1 MNDEQKKSNLQSE
14 INSQIGN
21 AIPSV
26 EGHPLHM
33 LDNQVDPERKTRIY
47 DVPQK
52 PIRTYEKDMEE
63 ALARING
70 GGAVPSEQPN
80 IMQSSV
86 QDMSPEEK
94 KKQEEEAKRIKE
106 QFVQD
111 KIKEE
116 KDKESIR
123 IAKERNAD
131 LIPRAEEEHPM
142 VPPAEIPL
150 PQVPKPKVNVR
161 TYEGDVAQAMSGPK
175 STVVNMVLAENERR
189 TGTASISNKPESHL
203 ARNVFFTL
211 ISLIFIGS
219 GVGVG
224 YYVYKTGIFHKEPV
238 APVVT
243 KIPSIVS
250 PDTQKI
256 INIPV
261 LERDQFKK
269 ALINQFSSQE
279 TNPGKIVELI
289 PAQTVGSSTKRVSGS
304 QFLNIAGFAMTDT
317 LKRSLTDKWMVGVYS
332 SVEESGKNIPF
343 IIMTT
348 DFFQN
353 AYSGMLKWEPTMPEE
368 LADLFMYREN
378 GNQTNFSKKEE
389 SSSTTD
395 ATNDESIHLFYN
407 IKGTFRDRIKSNR
420 DVREFMSQKNE
431 LLLLYTFLDKDTLLI
446 TTSEEVIPALIE
458 RIEKQTYVR

>member
-1 MNDEQKKSNLQSE
+1 MNDEQKKSNLQAE

-21 AIPSV
+21 AIPNV

-70 GGAVPSEQPN
+70 VGK
-80 IMQSSV
+80 
-86 QDMSPEEK
+86 SPIQEISQEEK

-116 KDKESIR
+116 KDKEAIR
-123 IAKERNAD
+123 IAKERSAN

-142 VPPAEIPL
+142 VPPAEVPL
-150 PQVPKPKVNVR
+150 PQFPKPKVSVR

-175 STVVNMVLAENERR
+175 STVVNMVLAENERK

-203 ARNVFFTL
+203 GRNIFLTL
-211 ISLIFIGS
+211 VSLIFIAS

-224 YYVYKTGIFHKEPV
+224 YYVYKTGVFDKDPI

-261 LERDQFKK
+261 LERDQLKK
-269 ALINQFSSQE
+269 SLISQFSSQE
-279 TNPGKIVELI
+279 TDPGKIVELI

-317 LKRSLTDKWMVGVYS
+317 LKRSLTDKWMIGVYS

-368 LADLFMYREN
+368 LADLFMYREK
-378 GNQTNFSKKEE
+378 GNQNSISQNDE

-395 ATNDESIHLFYN
+395 TTSDKSIHLFYN
-407 IKGTFRDRIKSNR
+407 IKGAFRDRIKSNR

-446 TTSEEVIPALIE
+446 TTSEEVIPALLE

>member
-1 MNDEQKKSNLQSE
+1 MNDEQKKSNLQAE

-21 AIPSV
+21 AIPNV

-63 ALARING
+63 ALARMNG
-70 GGAVPSEQPN
+70 VGQIP
-80 IMQSSV
+80 V
-86 QDMSPEEK
+86 QEISQEEK
-94 KKQEEEAKRIKE
+94 KKQEEAKRIKE

-116 KDKESIR
+116 KDKEAIR
-123 IAKERNAD
+123 IAKERSAN

-142 VPPAEIPL
+142 VPPVEVPL
-150 PQVPKPKVNVR
+150 PQSPKPKVIVR

-175 STVVNMVLAENERR
+175 STVVNMVLAENERK
-189 TGTASISNKPESHL
+189 TGTASIANKPESHF
-203 ARNVFFTL
+203 ARNAFFTL
-211 ISLIFIGS
+211 ISVVFIGS

-224 YYVYKTGIFHKEPV
+224 YYVYKTGVFNKDPI

-261 LERDQFKK
+261 LERDQLKRT
-269 ALINQFSSQE
+269 LISRFSSQE
-279 TNPGKIVELI
+279 TNPGKIIELI

-304 QFLNIAGFAMTDT
+304 QFLNIAEFAMTDT
-317 LKRSLTDKWMVGVYS
+317 LKRSLTDKWMIGVYS
-332 SVEESGKNIPF
+332 SVDEPGKNIPF
-343 IIMTT
+343 MIMTT

-368 LADLFMYREN
+368 LADLFMYREK
-378 GNQTNFSKKEE
+378 GNQNSISQNDE

-395 ATNDESIHLFYN
+395 TTNDKSIHLFYN

-446 TTSEEVIPALIE
+446 TTSEEVIPALLE

>member
-1 MNDEQKKSNLQSE
+1 MNEEQKKSSLQAV

-21 AIPSV
+21 AIPKT
-26 EGHPLHM
+26 EDHPLHI

-63 ALARING
+63 ALAKMNG
-70 GGAVPSEQPN
+70 GGQIPVNE
-80 IMQSSV
+80 I
-86 QDMSPEEK
+86 SPEEK

-106 QFVQD
+106 QFIQD

-123 IAKERNAD
+123 IAKERNAN

-142 VPPAEIPL
+142 VPPVETPL
-150 PQVPKPKVNVR
+150 PVPKPKVNIR
-161 TYEGDVAQAMSGPK
+161 TYESDVAQAMNSPK
-175 STVVNMVLAENERR
+175 STVVNMVLAENERK
-189 TGTASISNKPESHL
+189 TGKASIANKPESHL
-203 ARNVFFTL
+203 LRNSFFTL
-211 ISLIFIGS
+211 ISLILIGS
-219 GVGVG
+219 GIGVG
-224 YYVYKTGIFHKEPV
+224 YYVYKTGIFTKQPV
-238 APVVT
+238 AQVAT

-256 INIPV
+256 INIPS
-261 LERDQFKK
+261 LEKDQLKK
-269 ALINQFSSQE
+269 TLISQFSSQE
-279 TNPGKIVELI
+279 INPGKIIELI
-289 PAQTVGSSTKRVSGS
+289 PAQTIGSTTKRVSGS
-304 QFLNIAGFAMTDT
+304 QFLNIAEFAMTDT

-332 SVEESGKNIPF
+332 SINEQGRNIPF

-368 LADLFMYREN
+368 LADLFMYREK
-378 GNQTNFSKKEE
+378 GNQINMSNTEE
-389 SSSTTD
+389 SSSTTEPVD
-395 ATNDESIHLFYN
+395 NKSIHLFYN
-407 IKGTFRDRIKSNR
+407 IKGVFRDRVKSNR
-420 DVREFMSQKNE
+420 DVREFISQKDE
-431 LLLLYTFLDKDTLLI
+431 LLMLYTFLDKDTLLI
-446 TTSEEVIPALIE
+446 TTSEEVIPALLE

>member
-1 MNDEQKKSNLQSE
+1 MNEEQKKSNLQAA

-21 AIPSV
+21 AIPNT
-26 EGHPLHM
+26 EDHPLHM

-63 ALARING
+63 ALARMNG
-70 GGAVPSEQPN
+70 GGNTSAEKPS
-80 IMQSSV
+80 MQMPV
-86 QDMSPEEK
+86 AEISPEEK
-94 KKQEEEAKRIKE
+94 KKQEEEASRIKE
-106 QFVQD
+106 QFLQD

-123 IAKERNAD
+123 IARERNAD

-142 VPPAEIPL
+142 VPPTEVIP
-150 PQVPKPKVNVR
+150 PQIPKPKVNIR

-189 TGTASISNKPESHL
+189 TGTASIANKPESHL
-203 ARNVFFTL
+203 VRNLFFTL

-219 GVGVG
+219 GIGIG
-224 YYVYKTGIFHKEPV
+224 YYVYKTGVFNKQPV
-238 APVVT
+238 AQVST

-256 INIPV
+256 INVPV
-261 LERDQFKK
+261 LERDQLKK

-279 TNPGKIVELI
+279 SNPGKIIEFI
-289 PAQTVGSSTKRVSGS
+289 PAQTIGSTTKRVSGS
-304 QFLNIAGFAMTDT
+304 QFLNIIEFAMTDT

-332 SVEESGKNIPF
+332 SKEQQGKNIPF

-378 GNQTNFSKKEE
+378 GNQTNISNTEE
-389 SSSTTD
+389 SSSTTELID
-395 ATNDESIHLFYN
+395 NKSIHLFYN
-407 IKGTFRDRIKSNR
+407 IKGVFRDRVKSNR
-420 DVREFMSQKNE
+420 DVREFISQKNE
-431 LLLLYTFLDKDTLLI
+431 LLILYTFLDKDTLLI

-458 RIEKQTYVR
+458 RIEKQTFVR